1 MRITYSSSDKQPRD
15 VEDDVPYM
23 GSAIFMHGYGRLEKS
38 FSVQKNR
45 QHKPS
50 VLFDILLVKIFE
62 IFFDKLASLL
72 YAVNRTQWV

>member
-1 MRITYSSSDKQPRD
+1 MRQTNHSIIVWDGAL
-15 VEDDVPYM
+15 DVPYM

-45 QHKPS
+45 QQKPS
-50 VLFDILLVKIFE
+50 VFLFDILLVKIFE
-62 IFFDKLASLL
+62 IFSDKLASLL